1 MGMRRG
7 QAMRIN
13 WVALLVVLACVVS
26 ARPAAAVSVHDLV
39 ELTHA
44 GLGDEVLVALVE
56 TSGKVY
62 SLTPSD
68 IVELKRA
75 GVSERV
81 IVVMLRQGRTIQT
94 PAGPSASPA
103 QSVALSP
110 DFGAEPWRAD
120 MAGVVSPATVV
131 VQAPAPTVVVVP
143 SVATAFPF
151 FPSVGF
157 PGHFVPSVGFP
168 GHVRTLVTTSFDHPG
183 GFGRFMNDGF
193 RTGIPL
199 NSVTTIA
206 TTRPPRGR
214 KSSK

>member
-1 MGMRRG
+1 
-7 QAMRIN
+7 MRIR
-13 WVALLVVLACVVS
+13 WLPLLVVLACGAL
-26 ARPAAAVSVHDLV
+26 ARPAAAVTVHDLV
-39 ELTHA
+39 ELTRA

-56 TSGKVY
+56 TSGMVY
-62 SLTPSD
+62 SLTPRD
-68 IVELKRA
+68 VVELKRA

-94 PAGPSASPA
+94 PATQSASPA
-103 QSVALSP
+103 QSAALSP
-110 DFGAEPWRAD
+110 DFSAEPWRAD
-120 MAGVVSPATVV
+120 LAGVTSPATVV

-151 FPSVGF
+151 FPSGGF
-157 PGHFVPSVGFP
+157 PGHFFPSSGFP
-168 GHVRTLVTTSFDHPG
+168 GHVRTSVTTSFDRPG
-183 GFGRFMNDGF
+183 GFGRFINDGF

>member
-1 MGMRRG
+1 
-7 QAMRIN
+7 MRIR
-13 WVALLVVLACVVS
+13 WIALLVVLACGVH
-26 ARPAAAVSVHDLV
+26 ARPAAAVSVSDLV

-56 TSGKVY
+56 TSGRVY
-62 SLTPSD
+62 SLTPRD

-81 IVVMLRQGRTIQT
+81 IVVMLRQGRTIQA
-94 PAGPSASPA
+94 PAGPTASPA
-103 QSVALSP
+103 ESTAPSP
-110 DFGAEPWRAD
+110 DLSAEPWRAD
-120 MAGVVSPATVV
+120 MAGVTSPPTVV

-157 PGHFVPSVGFP
+157 FPGHVVTPGGFP
-168 GHVRTLVTTSFDHPG
+168 GHVRTVPTFFDRPG

-199 NSVTTIA
+199 NSVTPIV
-206 TTRPPRGR
+206 TTRPHRGR